1 MNSKFL
7 AALGIAGALM
17 TAAPAQA
24 HFMMA
29 YTPETALEKAQDL
42 DMRFVFTHPAEAGH
56 MMNMVPAINAALS
69 LNTAQSFSIFNSRY
83 TTNPINMPYTTAT
96 TAASV
101 AVKKP
106 P

>member
-1 MNSKFL
+1 MKS
-7 AALGIAGALM
+7 AMVWLM
-17 TAAPAQA
+17 FRYANTEPVA
-24 HFMMA
+24 F
-29 YTPETALEKAQDL
+29 
-42 DMRFVFTHPAEAGH
+42 AGH